1 MKSAIMLG
9 HNICKTQVMV
19 TAAGAYG
26 RGQHVRD
33 CIELRSRQW
42 KMYNKEA
49 IELWVAV
56 FSGND
61 TLT

>member
-1 MKSAIMLG
+1 MQLCWDTILV
-9 HNICKTQVMV
+9 CKTQVMV
-19 TAAGAYG
+19 TAEGAYG
-26 RGQHVRD
+26 RGQYVRD

-56 FSGND
+56 EM
-61 TLT
+61 TR